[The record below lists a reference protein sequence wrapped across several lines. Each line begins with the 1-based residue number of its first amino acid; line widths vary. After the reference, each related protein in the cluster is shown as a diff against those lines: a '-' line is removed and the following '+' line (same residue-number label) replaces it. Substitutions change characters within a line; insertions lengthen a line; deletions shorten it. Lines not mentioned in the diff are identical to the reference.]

1 MLVLLRAVPWHYVNQ
16 SVQQLAARGSPAV
29 AVRSAFGGK
38 NSRGPPHDNGEKG
51 PDLQSRCPPGGTSPR
66 GESLIG
72 APAMATYYQYT
83 PGQLNADELAKLHA
97 LPDDALLTAQEAAE
111 VLRIKYTTL
120 AWYRCN
126 GGGPA
131 FVRVGPKVIRYRMG
145 DLRAYV
151 TTGG

>member
-1 MLVLLRAVPWHYVNQ
+1 
-16 SVQQLAARGSPAV
+16 
-29 AVRSAFGGK
+29 
-38 NSRGPPHDNGEKG
+38 
-51 PDLQSRCPPGGTSPR
+51 
-66 GESLIG
+66 
-72 APAMATYYQYT
+72 MATYYQYT
-83 PGQLNADELAKLHA
+83 PGLLNADELAKLHA

-126 GGGPA
+126 GGGPS

-151 TTGG
+151 KTGA

>member
-1 MLVLLRAVPWHYVNQ
+1 
-16 SVQQLAARGSPAV
+16 
-29 AVRSAFGGK
+29 
-38 NSRGPPHDNGEKG
+38 
-51 PDLQSRCPPGGTSPR
+51 
-66 GESLIG
+66 
-72 APAMATYYQYT
+72 MATYYQYT
-83 PGQLNADELAKLHA
+83 PGLLNADELATLHA

-126 GGGPA
+126 GGGPS

-151 TTGG
+151 TTGA

>member
-1 MLVLLRAVPWHYVNQ
+1 
-16 SVQQLAARGSPAV
+16 
-29 AVRSAFGGK
+29 
-38 NSRGPPHDNGEKG
+38 
-51 PDLQSRCPPGGTSPR
+51 
-66 GESLIG
+66 
-72 APAMATYYQYT
+72 MATYYQYT

-97 LPDDALLTAQEAAE
+97 LPYDALLTAQEAAE

-151 TTGG
+151 TTGV

>member
-1 MLVLLRAVPWHYVNQ
+1 
-16 SVQQLAARGSPAV
+16 
-29 AVRSAFGGK
+29 
-38 NSRGPPHDNGEKG
+38 
-51 PDLQSRCPPGGTSPR
+51 
-66 GESLIG
+66 
-72 APAMATYYQYT
+72 MATYYQYT

-131 FVRVGPKVIRYRMG
+131 FVRVGPKVSVGVEPWSPDFDDAARLLGYHYSRAW
-145 DLRAYV
+145 DAYV
-151 TTGG
+151 SREDLPLAERHPLAHTH